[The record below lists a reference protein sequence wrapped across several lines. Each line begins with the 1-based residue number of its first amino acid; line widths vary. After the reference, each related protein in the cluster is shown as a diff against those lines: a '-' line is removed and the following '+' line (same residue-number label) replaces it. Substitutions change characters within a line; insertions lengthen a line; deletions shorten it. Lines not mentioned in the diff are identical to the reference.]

1 MDFVLDVKHK
11 SHFDI
16 LFEFIVTLAYSNPV
30 LYAEQIYE
38 KLQQSDDLMEL
49 VDEMSRKELHKLDII
64 FFQQGGEFLM
74 NDYNRPTQC
83 SRVWIDGAWYY
94 VTKTALFTFHAEP
107 EDWFGEQYV

>member
-16 LFEFIVTLAYSNPV
+16 LFDFILTLAYSYPV

-38 KLQQSDDLMEL
+38 KLQQSDELMEL
-49 VDEMSRKELHKLDII
+49 VDEMSQKELNKLDII
-64 FFQQGGEFLM
+64 FFKQGGQFLM
-74 NDYNRPTQC
+74 DDYNRPIQC
-83 SRVWIDGAWYY
+83 SRVCIDGVWHY
-94 VTKTALFTFHAEP
+94 VKKTALFTFDAEP